1 MNTVEKI
8 RHLQGLQGSNAKLAF
23 LQENRD
29 DENLRQLLSL
39 TYEPTISYYLTP
51 DKKAKTGVTPDADVS
66 VLLTEMRNTLGE
78 RVKTG
83 GAAKAYYQELLGR
96 TDDAGRFLIDAVL
109 NRDIKAGI
117 AETTI
122 NKVWPGLVTQIPY
135 MRCTLPAVAKVQ
147 SWPWQAAL
155 PETSPAEGFFA
166 YSQVKADGMY
176 ANVNVEGERVTIT
189 SRNGSVFL
197 SGVWSQ
203 AVARQAIA
211 AATAIT
217 KDYSP
222 NYQFHGE
229 MLVKK
234 DGKVLPRKDGNGI
247 MNSILSEGEMPDGGY
262 EVVFVCWDAIPLG
275 VAVSGGRWATPYQ
288 VRFTGLQKAV
298 DALQSTAFT
307 TVESRPVYTWKDAVD
322 HFVEV
327 TLRGEEGTIL
337 KRWDAQWMDGDS
349 REQVKMK
356 VSFQVDLKIV
366 GFNPGDP
373 NGKHAV
379 TFGSLQCET
388 DELGTTVVPLA
399 VGVSGMSDKMR
410 KEISDNR
417 DNYTGKVVTVESNA
431 VIMARDGTYSLF
443 LPRLIEVRN
452 DKLLADNLAHVKA
465 QFEAAMAGKAVL
477 KAKAK

>member
-1 MNTVEKI
+1 MNTADKI
-8 RHLQGLQGSNAKLAF
+8 RHLQGLQGANAKLAF

-29 DENLRQLLSL
+29 DAALRQVLQLA
-39 TYEPTISYYLTP
+39 YEPTISYYLTP
-51 DKKAKTGVTPDADVS
+51 DKKAHTGVTADADIS
-66 VLLTEMRNTLGE
+66 VLLEDMRYTLGD

-96 TDDAGRFLIDAVL
+96 TDATGRFLIDAVL
-109 NRDIKAGI
+109 NRDVKAGI

-147 SWPWQAAL
+147 QWQWRKAGD
-155 PETSPAEGFFA
+155 TEGFFA

-203 AVARQAIA
+203 NIARSAVAA
-211 AATAIT
+211 AAHIT
-217 KDYSP
+217 GDSRP
-222 NYQFHGE
+222 FYQFHGE
-229 MLVKK
+229 LLVKK
-234 DGKVLPRKDGNGI
+234 DGKLLPRKDGNGI
-247 MNSILSEGEMPDGGY
+247 MNSVLQSGDAPDGGY
-262 EVVFVCWDAIPLG
+262 EVVFVCWDAIPLSA
-275 VAVSGGRWATPYQ
+275 AVSGGRWATPYQ

-298 DALQSTAFT
+298 EAFQSPAFT

-366 GFNPGDP
+366 GFNSGDP
-373 NGKHAV
+373 NGKHAA

-417 DNYTGKVVTVESNA
+417 DNYKGKVVTVESNA

-465 QFEAAMAGKAVL
+465 QFEAAVAGKAVV

>member
-1 MNTVEKI
+1 MNTADKI
-8 RHLQGLQGSNAKLAF
+8 RHLQGLQGANAKLAF
-23 LQENRD
+23 LQENRED
-29 DENLRQLLSL
+29 DALRQVLRLA
-39 TYEPTISYYLTP
+39 YEPTFSYYLTP
-51 DKKAKTGVTPDADVS
+51 DKKAHTGVTADADVS
-66 VLLTEMRNTLGE
+66 ILLEDMRYTLGD

-96 TDDAGRFLIDAVL
+96 TDATGRFLIDAVL
-109 NRDIKAGI
+109 NRDVKAGI

-147 SWPWQAAL
+147 QWQWQKAG
-155 PETSPAEGFFA
+155 ETEGFFA

-176 ANVNVEGERVTIT
+176 ANVNVGGERVTIT

-203 AVARQAIA
+203 NIARSALA
-211 AATAIT
+211 AAAQIT
-217 KDYSP
+217 GDSLP
-222 NYQFHGE
+222 FYQFHGE
-229 MLVKK
+229 LLVKK
-234 DGKVLPRKDGNGI
+234 DGKLLSRKDGNGV
-247 MNSILSEGEMPDGGY
+247 MNSVLQSGDAPDSSY
-262 EVVFVCWDAIPLG
+262 EVVFVCWDAIPMSA
-275 VAVSGGRWATPYQ
+275 AVSGGRWATPYQ
-288 VRFTGLQKAV
+288 VRYQNLATALEIVAAKGGTGVTIVETRVVTTWAEAV
-298 DALQSTAFT
+298 
-307 TVESRPVYTWKDAVD
+307 E
-322 HFVEV
+322 HFVEM

-373 NGKHAV
+373 NGKHAA

-388 DELGTTVVPLA
+388 DELGTTVAPLA
-399 VGVSGMSDKMR
+399 VGVSGISDKMR
-410 KEISDNR
+410 KEISENR
-417 DNYTGKVVTVESNA
+417 DNYRGKVVTVESNA
-431 VIMARDGTYSLF
+431 VIMARGGTYSLF
-443 LPRLIEVRN
+443 LPRLIEVRT
-452 DKLLADNLAHVKA
+452 DKLLADTLAHVKA
-465 QFEAAMAGKAVL
+465 QFDAAMAGKAVV